1 MPGLII
7 WKNQEINK
15 MKKDMERLVS
25 RLREDLDICF
35 FPEKARKGPSVELS
49 ETETDLVLKAH
60 LPNIDPENLHISIT
74 DNILN
79 ITGEMKQE
87 IVDDGKTQK
96 SIQRLHSSFTR
107 TLELPCKVMIDDI
120 EATYKDGILQ
130 MVMPKCKPEMA
141 RKIIINIK

>member
-15 MKKDMERLVS
+15 MKRDMERLVS
-25 RLREDLDICF
+25 RLREDLDLSF
-35 FPEKARKGPSVELS
+35 FPGKAKKAPQLELS
-49 ETETDLVLKAH
+49 ETENDLVLKAR
-60 LPNIDPENLHISIT
+60 LPDIDPENLHISIT

-79 ITGEMKQE
+79 IKGEVKQD
-87 IVDDGKTQK
+87 IVNEGTKHH
-96 SIQRLHSSFTR
+96 SIQRMHSSFSR
-107 TLELPCKVMIDDI
+107 TIELPCKVMIDDI

>member
-7 WKNQEINK
+7 WKNQEISK
-15 MKKDMERLVS
+15 MKRDMERLVS
-25 RLREDLDICF
+25 RLREDLDISF
-35 FPEKARKGPSVELS
+35 FPGKMRKVPSLELS
-49 ETETDLVLKAH
+49 ETENDLVVKAH
-60 LPNIDPENLHISIT
+60 LPDIDPENLHISIIDT
-74 DNILN
+74 ILN
-79 ITGEMKQE
+79 IKGEVKQE
-87 IVDDGKTQK
+87 IVDEGKK
-96 SIQRLHSSFTR
+96 HHSIQRMHSSFSR

>member
-15 MKKDMERLVS
+15 MKRDMERLVS
-25 RLREDLDICF
+25 RLREDLDISF
-35 FPEKARKGPSVELS
+35 FPGKARKVPSVELS

-60 LPNIDPENLHISIT
+60 LPDIDPENLHISIT
-74 DNILN
+74 DTILN
-79 ITGEMKQE
+79 IKGVMKQE
-87 IVDDGKTQK
+87 LVDKSK
-96 SIQRLHSSFTR
+96 NHHSIQRMHSSFSR

-130 MVMPKCKPEMA
+130 MVMPKCKPEME
-141 RKIIINIK
+141 RRIIINIK

>member
-7 WKNQEINK
+7 WKNQEISK
-15 MKKDMERLVS
+15 MKRDMERLVS
-25 RLREDLDICF
+25 RLREDLDISF
-35 FPEKARKGPSVELS
+35 FPGKVRKVPAVELS
-49 ETETDLVLKAH
+49 ETEKDLVLKAH
-60 LPNIDPENLHISIT
+60 LPDIDPENLHISIT

-79 ITGEMKQE
+79 IRGEVRQE
-87 IVDDGKTQK
+87 IVGEGKNHQ
-96 SIQRLHSSFTR
+96 SIRRMHSSFSR

-130 MVMPKCKPEMA
+130 MVMPKCKPEME

>member
-7 WKNQEINK
+7 WKNQEISK
-15 MKKDMERLVS
+15 MKRDMERLVS
-25 RLREDLDICF
+25 RLREDLDISF
-35 FPEKARKGPSVELS
+35 FTGKVGKVPSVELS
-49 ETETDLVLKAH
+49 ETENDLVLKAH
-60 LPNIDPENLHISIT
+60 LPDIDPENLHISIT

-79 ITGEMKQE
+79 ITGKVKQE
-87 IVDDGKTQK
+87 IVDEGKK
-96 SIQRLHSSFTR
+96 HHSIKRMHSSFSR

-141 RKIIINIK
+141 RKIIINIT

>member
-7 WKNQEINK
+7 WKTQEISK
-15 MKKDMERLVS
+15 MKRDMERLVS
-25 RLREDLDICF
+25 RLREDLDISF
-35 FPEKARKGPSVELS
+35 FPGKMRTVPSVELL
-49 ETETDLVLKAH
+49 ETENDLVLKAH

-79 ITGEMKQE
+79 IKGEMKQK
-87 IVDDGKTQK
+87 IVDDGKTQQ

-107 TLELPCKVMIDDI
+107 TLELPCKVMIDEI

-130 MVMPKCKPEMA
+130 MVMPKCKPEMS